1 MSIVRRGH
9 ILHVSSS
16 ATLQTARE
24 HLISVQDG
32 ALAVDDGG
40 RIVYSGP
47 YSKLPQELRTWAV
60 RDHRPAYLI
69 PGLVDTHVHFP
80 QTHAT
85 GLYGGGQLLE
95 WLDRHIFP
103 IESRFSDP
111 NVAGDAAWAFCSRR
125 IAVGTTTALVFG
137 SAFPSAQNALFA
149 ATHRR
154 GLRMICGRTIQTV
167 GPPTAKKLVTS
178 EAEALSLTRE
188 EIARWHA
195 KDTGNPATA
204 LLHVAIT
211 PRFALSV
218 TPKTLAELGDLY
230 HEARGSGVY
239 FQTHF
244 SENNRPGVGEVDSTK
259 RAFQT
264 DSYLDVYDGKFLPGS
279 RPGGLSFLGPR
290 AVLAHTVHATDA
302 ELARIAETGTA
313 ISHCPTS
320 QLFLGSGT
328 MPWRRTT
335 ASGATVALGSD
346 IGGGDEWLLTR
357 VLNDCYKVHMNEP
370 GEAGIALHPAELLYT
385 ATVAGAKALCLDER
399 IGSLDVGKEADFLVV
414 RTENQP
420 WLHELLERVVP
431 KEHRDLEAEQLLFSL
446 IMGLKEQSIDEVYV
460 RGRLVS

>member
-9 ILHVSSS
+9 LLHVSSS
-16 ATLQTARE
+16 ATLETAKD

-47 YSKLPQELRTWAV
+47 HGKLPAEFRTWAV

-69 PGLVDTHVHFP
+69 PGLVDTHIHFP

-85 GLYGGGQLLE
+85 GLYGGGQLLD

-103 IESRFSDP
+103 IESRFADP
-111 NVAGDAAWAFCSRR
+111 DVAVDAAWAFCSRR

-137 SAFPSAQNALFA
+137 SAFPAAQNALFA
-149 ATHRR
+149 ETHRR
-154 GLRMICGRTIQTV
+154 GLRMICGRTIQTS
-167 GPPTAKKLVTS
+167 GPPTARKLLTG
-178 EAEALSLTRE
+178 EAEALSLTRD

-204 LLHVAIT
+204 LVHVAIT

-230 HEARGSGVY
+230 HETRESGVY

-244 SENNRPGVGEVDSTK
+244 SEDNRPGVGEVDSTK
-259 RAFQT
+259 RVYQT

-279 RPGGLSFLGPR
+279 KPGGLSFLGPR
-290 AVLAHTVHATDA
+290 AILAHTVHATDA

-328 MPWRRTT
+328 MPWRRTV
-335 ASGATVALGSD
+335 ASGATVSLGSD
-346 IGGGDEWLLTR
+346 IGAGDEWLLTR
-357 VLNDCYKVHMNEP
+357 VLNDCYKVHANEP
-370 GEAGIALHPAELLYT
+370 GEAAAALHPAELLYT
-385 ATVAGAKALCLDER
+385 ATVAGAKALCLDDR
-399 IGSLDVGKEADFLVV
+399 IGSLDAGKEADFLVV
-414 RTENQP
+414 RTEDQP

-446 IMGLKEQSIDEVYV
+446 VMGMKEQAISEVYV